1 MTMKKTLFLIMLLAI
16 ACINSLYSQMVLP
29 IAFDSSNIANYDE
42 LVNECIEPLD
52 KSLISSGILGEKGFL
67 FVDLDRFNGQTDSVI
82 TTPQWWQLYRQLHFA
97 SLSQTS
103 MSSPDSIKTMSDQLL
118 RQEIIPIALMNLNYN
133 QIKPYALDN
142 NLLVLSN
149 GKLYDVLNRN
159 ESPYNNKHM
168 FAAAVLKKRI
178 CHGLVTFRLD
188 ERFFINNVS
197 SSIASLEIDF
207 DDGQGYRSFSQN
219 GFSNNDITISYQ
231 DPGEKTLTVRI
242 VFSDQTILRS
252 KTSFTIATTS
262 NVIPDDSIS
271 ITSYTR
277 YLGDMATGVAYI
289 LYGCGNHGKLR
300 KPFIVCDGFDPSN
313 SRHFPELYE
322 MLDGKD
328 ENGQSLKFIDKAR
341 AEGFDIIIL
350 DYDDGTD
357 YIQRN
362 AMVMVSLINYVN
374 AQLRNNESNSQLVVI
389 GPSMGGLIIRYA
401 LSYMEQNGMNHNT
414 RLYVSFDSPHLGAN
428 IPIGDQYFVKYST
441 TLPFQDESNLE
452 ALNSPAA
459 RQMLIY
465 HHESSRIHTDLYGSY
480 LYVYPDRLRDEL
492 SYDPYFSFP
501 TQCRKIAIAN
511 GSGEGIT
518 CLEPGVHMLSFNLFV
533 ISADVYAIGRD
544 DKMVFKYW
552 YKDGLFT
559 STTCYVT
566 VYGTKLY
573 DGAPGGTWELNKKI
587 AEKNIFIKK
596 KADPVCFIPVISSLA
611 LNTNDVNYRV
621 RSIPGYPYPSSNI
634 TPFDAIYAP
643 VNNQDHVTV
652 TNENIGWIMNEI
664 GAFDLYLQKQTVNK
678 ATDFEARNSITTGR
692 NVVSYI
698 PEGDFIVQNGS
709 DEVLLRSQDI
719 IQLKDGTHLRPWGT
733 GTVRVCVSNFLCESL
748 FVLPQNPSR
757 GNTDG
762 GEIETE
768 HQTYTEIHESIASTS
783 SEKLPRS
790 YPNPCSDY
798 TIIEYELEKNAKVE
812 IDVYNLMGVKMFTV
826 EDRQN
831 MGAGRYTT
839 TVNTSSL
846 PTGMYIGIV
855 RANGETNGV
864 LKMQVMK

>member
-1 MTMKKTLFLIMLLAI
+1 MKKTVLLAFIII
-16 ACINSLYSQMVLP
+16 ACMGSLYSQMVLP
-29 IAFDSSNIANYDE
+29 ITINSNNPNYDE
-42 LVNECIEPLD
+42 LIAECIEPLD
-52 KSLISSGILGEKGFL
+52 KNLITSGLLGERGFL
-67 FVDLDRFNGQTDSVI
+67 FTDMEMFNGQTDSLI
-82 TTPQWWQLYRQLHFA
+82 SMPQWWQLYRQLYYA
-97 SLSQTS
+97 SVSQRTII
-103 MSSPDSIKTMSDQLL
+103 SPDSLKIVSNELL
-118 RQEIIPIALMNLNYN
+118 RREIIPIALMNLNYN
-133 QIKPYALDN
+133 QIKPYALDS

-149 GKLYDVLNRN
+149 GKLYDVPNRN

-197 SSIASLEIDF
+197 SNIASLEIDF
-207 DDGQGYRSFSQN
+207 DDGRGFRSFLQN
-219 GFSNNDITISYQ
+219 GFSNNDVTINYIE
-231 DPGEKTLTVRI
+231 PGEKTLTVRI
-242 VFSDQTILRS
+242 VFSDQTVFRS
-252 KTSFTIATTS
+252 KASFTIATTS
-262 NVIPDDSIS
+262 NVVPDDSIS
-271 ITSYTR
+271 ITGYTS
-277 YLGDMATGVAYI
+277 YLGDTATGMAYI
-289 LYGCGNHGKLR
+289 LYGCENHGKLR
-300 KPFIVCDGFDPSN
+300 KPFIVCDGFDPN
-313 SRHFPELYE
+313 NKHRFPELYE

-328 ENGQSLKFIDKAR
+328 EQGQSLHFIDKAR

-362 AMVMVSLINYVN
+362 AMVMVSLVN
-374 AQLRNNESNSQLVVI
+374 TVNDSLRNNESDSQLVVV
-389 GPSMGGLIIRYA
+389 GPSMGGLITRYA

-428 IPIGDQYFVKYST
+428 IPLGDQFFIEFIASIMEYIPFVE
-441 TLPFQDESNLE
+441 FDI
-452 ALNSPAA
+452 LNILDCPAA

-465 HHESSRIHTDLYGSY
+465 HHDSSNQSVGHD
-480 LYVYPDRLRDEL
+480 PLRDVLL
-492 SYDPYFSFP
+492 SDPYFSFP

-511 GSGEGIT
+511 GSREGIT
-518 CLEPGVHMLSFNLFV
+518 CLEPGVHMLSFDAIFLG
-533 ISADVYAIGRD
+533 ADVYAIGRND
-544 DKMVFKYW
+544 NMVFESWTWPDDVGYSK
-552 YKDGLFT
+552 T
-559 STTCYVT
+559 I
-566 VYGTKLY
+566 YGAKLY
-573 DGAPGGTWELNKKI
+573 DGAPGGQRGVNEEIEDKGYSLITMI
-587 AEKNIFIKK
+587 S
-596 KADPVCFIPVISSLA
+596 DPVCFIPVISSLA

-664 GAFDLYLQKQTVNK
+664 GAFDLYLQNQTVNK

-709 DEVLLRSQDI
+709 GEALLRSEGI

-733 GTVRVCVSNFLCESL
+733 GTVRVCISKFLCESL

-757 GNTDG
+757 GNIDG
-762 GEIETE
+762 EEIETE
-768 HQTYTEIHESIASTS
+768 HQTYTEIHESIAPTS
-783 SEKLPRS
+783 SKKLPRS

-798 TIIEYELEKNAKVE
+798 TTIEYELEKSAKVE

-855 RANGETNGV
+855 KANGETNGV